1 MPTRPRATARWQ
13 KVGDWGSSPGS
24 ASMSTADIAISAVLL
39 VDHHSTSSTDAA
51 RLTCTA
57 ADVGPKDDLYL

>member
-1 MPTRPRATARWQ
+1 MSTRPRATDRWQ
-13 KVGDWGSSPGS
+13 KVVDQGSSPGS

-39 VDHHSTSSTDAA
+39 VDPHSSSSMDAA

-57 ADVGPKDDLYL
+57 ANVGPKDDLYL